1 MRDSKPVHNET
12 HLGRIPLFDEL
23 PDGEIQQIAKASKT
37 LLLEKCAT
45 LFRTGETC
53 PGLHVVMY
61 GQVKVAFSSTQGSEK
76 VVDILQAGHSFG
88 EAELLLDEPYRA
100 HAQAL
105 GDTLVLQIA
114 KTTILDLIARH
125 PGFVHKLLNGMSKRL
140 HDLMV
145 DLEGYTL
152 HTGVARVLTFL
163 LREAAA
169 GEPCNESAVVRL
181 SAPKGVIASRLNL
194 SPEYFSRI
202 LHDLSERGY
211 FAIQGRDIHINSV
224 SRLRL
229 GLA

>member
-12 HLGRIPLFDEL
+12 HLGRIPLFDDL
-23 PDGEIQQIAKASKT
+23 PGGEIQQLAKASKT
-37 LLLEKCAT
+37 LVLEKCGT
-45 LFRTGETC
+45 LFRAGETC

-114 KTTILDLIARH
+114 RTAILDLIARN
-125 PGFVHKLLNGMSKRL
+125 PGFAHKLLNGMSRRL
-140 HDLMV
+140 HDLMI

-163 LREAAA
+163 LREAAVQ
-169 GEPCNESAVVRL
+169 EPCN
-181 SAPKGVIASRLNL
+181 
-194 SPEYFSRI
+194 
-202 LHDLSERGY
+202 
-211 FAIQGRDIHINSV
+211 
-224 SRLRL
+224 
-229 GLA
+229 